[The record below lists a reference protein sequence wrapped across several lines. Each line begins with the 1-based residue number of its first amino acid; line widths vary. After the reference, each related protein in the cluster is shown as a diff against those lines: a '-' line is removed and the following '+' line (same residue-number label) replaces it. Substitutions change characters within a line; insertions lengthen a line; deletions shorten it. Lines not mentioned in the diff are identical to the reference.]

1 MLVVFYVYVSVC
13 VLDRGYSSQSWFR
26 CSNSMPPPLPFPFPP
41 AMSFAYLA
49 QHLLVASAAFVVV
62 EQFMIHCGL
71 WFTFPRHQIAASKTN
86 DWHNS
91 HANDFEISFIHPRT
105 HTHTL
110 PYIPLSVTHTP
121 LAICICIKLEHG
133 TSWPSYR
140 A

>member
-1 MLVVFYVYVSVC
+1 MCVC
-13 VLDRGYSSQSWFR
+13 LCVCWIEDTAASLGLDAVTLCLPHSPS
-26 CSNSMPPPLPFPFPP
+26 LPFPSLP

-105 HTHTL
+105 HTHT
-110 PYIPLSVTHTP
+110 PLCYTHSP
-121 LAICICIKLEHG
+121 RYMHMH
-133 TSWPSYR
+133 
-140 A
+140 